1 MYKFNHKKQ
10 KTKNYKKKTT
20 KKNNKRNHK
29 IKNIRKTKNIVGK
42 NLTRKIWTGGIL
54 RRQQAGF
61 RYFAMDFPN
70 KTEINKH
77 ESILQNM
84 LQTPSNIT
92 RNIFTSSLGFI
103 GTIIIDG
110 DFAKN
115 DCDDIWAL
123 AYLSKNIKEINGID
137 NIKPRLLCGS
147 LEGGIDIRTIA
158 ESDTNIAWTNV
169 DFDAKTG
176 NAWNYTWDEKTGS
189 VTHRNRNFRILG
201 NGPVLVYILGGVSKE
216 EVASYEY
223 LLQHNGEAIFCF
235 IFQSPSNWNSHDP
248 SKVPSNV
255 RSGVS
260 HTDTTN
266 LETAVDNYT
275 HLIRMLQARVN
286 VIIVFTDFERE
297 KRFYNIIYPLPVS
310 SSEHQKHDA
319 ELEQKGDNDKLVKQ
333 EDNDRLVPKGGTAMI
348 SDDKYQSKLN
358 TYIEGLA
365 ECYKRYH
372 YELMYYDNMKPDGR
386 AFVSNTKKIYRSK
399 GTYIADLYTVYAS
412 LSNDEN
418 IKYTG
423 LATLNI
429 YSS

>member
-1 MYKFNHKKQ
+1 MYRLYHKKH

-70 KTEINKH
+70 KSENNKH
-77 ESILQNM
+77 ESILKNM

-123 AYLSKNIKEINGID
+123 AYLSKNINKINGIA
-137 NIKPRLLCGS
+137 NKKPTLLCGS
-147 LEGGIDIRTIA
+147 LEGGIDIKTIA
-158 ESDTNIAWTNV
+158 ESDTNIAWTNANLDV
-169 DFDAKTG
+169 KTERV
-176 NAWNYTWDEKTGS
+176 WKYTWDEKTGS
-189 VTHRNRNFRILG
+189 VTHRNHKFRILE

-216 EVASYEY
+216 EVESYDY
-223 LLQHNGEAIFCF
+223 LIAHNSDTIFCF

-248 SKVPSNV
+248 TKVPSNV

-260 HTDTTN
+260 PTDTTN
-266 LETAVDNYT
+266 LATAVDNYT

-297 KRFYNIIYPLPVS
+297 KRFYNIKYPLPVS
-310 SSEHQKHDA
+310 SSEHQ
-319 ELEQKGDNDKLVKQ
+319 EDNDKLGIQ
-333 EDNDRLVPKGGTAMI
+333 GESDELLQKGGTAMI
-348 SDDKYQSKLN
+348 SDNKYQNILN

-365 ECYKRYH
+365 ECYRKYH

-386 AFVSNTKKIYRSK
+386 AFVSNTEKIYRSK